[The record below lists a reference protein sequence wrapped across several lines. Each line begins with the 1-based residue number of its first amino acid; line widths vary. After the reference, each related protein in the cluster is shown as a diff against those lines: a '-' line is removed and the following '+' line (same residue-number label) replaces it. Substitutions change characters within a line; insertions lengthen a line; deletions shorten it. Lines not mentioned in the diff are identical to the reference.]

1 MKNLIA
7 SVLFACVC
15 VGPALADSPKA
26 QSKYP
31 AVIDAVKQVEQ
42 GMGKALV
49 AGDIGK
55 LNARVS

>member
-1 MKNLIA
+1 MKKLIA

-26 QSKYP
+26 QSKDP
-31 AVIDAVKQVEQ
+31 ADAVKQVEQ
-42 GMGKALV
+42 GMGKAMV